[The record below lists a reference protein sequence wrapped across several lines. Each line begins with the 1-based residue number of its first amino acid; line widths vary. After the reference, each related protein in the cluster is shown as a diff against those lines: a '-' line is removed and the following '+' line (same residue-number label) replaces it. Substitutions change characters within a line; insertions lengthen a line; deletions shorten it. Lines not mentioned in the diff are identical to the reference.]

1 MYTLTHEWSDQD
13 TSYNIPNSS
22 TVVNIGLA
30 SYSNNLRLYD
40 FSPSRPNGSESGVI
54 DIGRYTSIADQVSI
68 HLFGNH
74 DYQKVT
80 TSPLMPIID
89 DYKQE
94 MEAEPAENVVI
105 GNDVWIGNNALIL
118 SNVVVGDGSV
128 IGANCVVGKSVPPYA
143 VVVGNPMR
151 IIKYRFEHEIIESLL
166 KIKWWEWD
174 LSKVKSN
181 SEFLQSRSVES
192 FIKRHL

>member
-105 GNDVWIGNNALIL
+105 GNDVWIG
-118 SNVVVGDGSV
+118 SNVIIMSGISIGDGAVIATGSV
-128 IGANCVVGKSVPPYA
+128 VTKSVRPYEIIG
-143 VVVGNPMR
+143 GNPAKH
-151 IIKYRFEHEIIESLL
+151 IKFRFCDMLYCKICSL
-166 KIKWWEWD
+166 
-174 LSKVKSN
+174 
-181 SEFLQSRSVES
+181 
-192 FIKRHL
+192 